1 MRSKSPRDLANAG
14 LDEWN
19 IPNEL
24 YRYDRTDA
32 AIAQIL
38 LERVQGRL
46 PQWVGPTGAAR
57 LADRRGH
64 RKVELWP
71 QRLLTINWA
80 DSAPGYSWP
89 AEYRTTYIPGFDR
102 TVVTVSV
109 DCAEV
114 FGVCDVGIGWFG
126 PDQSILEG
134 SRQIIVGD
142 SSGQRSEWDQ
152 RRWVYVLDTGLVS
165 AAEAEAWAD
174 EVWGDLRDEKGEE
187 GCSHLHCREEQL
199 S

>member
-1 MRSKSPRDLANAG
+1 M
-14 LDEWN
+14 
-19 IPNEL
+19 
-24 YRYDRTDA
+24 
-32 AIAQIL
+32 
-38 LERVQGRL
+38 
-46 PQWVGPTGAAR
+46 
-57 LADRRGH
+57 
-64 RKVELWP
+64 
-71 QRLLTINWA
+71 
-80 DSAPGYSWP
+80 
-89 AEYRTTYIPGFDR
+89 
-102 TVVTVSV
+102 VTVSV